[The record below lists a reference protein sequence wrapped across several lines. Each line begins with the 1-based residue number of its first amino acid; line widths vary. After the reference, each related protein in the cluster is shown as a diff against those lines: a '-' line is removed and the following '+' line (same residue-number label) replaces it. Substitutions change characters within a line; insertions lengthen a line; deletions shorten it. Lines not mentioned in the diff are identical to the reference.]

1 SSAGQFYRVRA
12 GERILQ
18 FAPLHFDASI
28 EEIFLAL
35 CHGGTLALRDDAMLE
50 SMPAFADA
58 VARLKIDVL
67 DLPTAFWHELAYAL

>member
-1 SSAGQFYRVRA
+1 MLVGHRALAHFVSSAGQFYRVRT

-58 VARLKIDVL
+58 VRGCG
-67 DLPTAFWHELAYAL
+67 